1 MNLSISLYIRAIC
14 IIYYVTVQATW
25 PSCFLRTPTSPTA
38 LTLEGILIP
47 WSAFLF
53 TGVYSSDFFMAWDCL
68 KVEEVEKLEIS
79 RPSSLKG

>member
-1 MNLSISLYIRAIC
+1 MYNL
-14 IIYYVTVQATW
+14 
-25 PSCFLRTPTSPTA
+25 LRYCAGDLAVLLFTDTDDTDTMTSPTA

-47 WSAFLF
+47 WCACLF
-53 TGVYSSDFFMAWDCL
+53 TGVYSSDFFMVWDCL